1 MTAGLTQ
8 DVFLHVYGIPQGCE
22 YSLLLETLPRLF
34 FFLSLQYAVRKS
46 FVKAKFTK
54 CIFKKSIFLKND
66 MKTNLH
72 QETFKKEHF
81 ALHKHSL
88 QFNTGY
94 KIVTK
99 F

>member
-1 MTAGLTQ
+1 
-8 DVFLHVYGIPQGCE
+8 
-22 YSLLLETLPRLF
+22 
-34 FFLSLQYAVRKS
+34 
-46 FVKAKFTK
+46 
-54 CIFKKSIFLKND
+54 